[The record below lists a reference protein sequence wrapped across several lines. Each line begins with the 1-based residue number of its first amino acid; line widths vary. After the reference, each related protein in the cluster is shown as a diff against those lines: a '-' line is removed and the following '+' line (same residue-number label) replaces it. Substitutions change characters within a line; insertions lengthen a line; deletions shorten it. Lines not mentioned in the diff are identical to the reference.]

1 MAESMGRL
9 DGTVA
14 IVTGGA
20 RGIGAGV
27 VAALAGEGAA
37 VVVADIDVAAAST
50 VAARAR
56 SAGGDV
62 EAIGVDLT
70 DEASVVALV
79 EATVERFGGID
90 ILDNNAAL
98 TDPDVLAR
106 DGAVAGLDIDVWD
119 AAMAVNLRGQMLMS
133 KHVIPHMVRGGGGS
147 IVNVSSGAALKGD
160 TTRTAYSAS
169 KAGIE
174 SLTRSIA
181 TQYGRAGVRA
191 NTIVPGLILTE
202 TLRAAIPPDLL
213 GEYTATILTPHVGEP
228 RDIADLVRFLVSDES
243 RYITGQTIVID
254 GGMSAHVGIRSDAVD
269 GPDQPDQGAH

>member
-1 MAESMGRL
+1 MGRL